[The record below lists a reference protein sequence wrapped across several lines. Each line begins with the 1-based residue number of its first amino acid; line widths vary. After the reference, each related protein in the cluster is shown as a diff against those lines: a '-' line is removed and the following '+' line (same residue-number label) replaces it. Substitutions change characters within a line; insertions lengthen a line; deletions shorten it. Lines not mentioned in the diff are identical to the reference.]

1 MAAFLLKHLLR
12 VVGVLLIVTFA
23 TFALMYGN
31 ERGIARGI
39 LGVNATEEQVS
50 QEVVSLGLDR
60 PLVAQ
65 YLSWLEGAV
74 TGDLGRSFFTGEAVT
89 SALSTRVPV
98 TLSLVFFTLILMV
111 VLSVVLG
118 VASALYG
125 GWLDRAVQLV
135 AVGGAAIQPYIVGV
149 VLVFAFAIA
158 LRVFPAT
165 GYVPPTENLSGWLAS
180 ITLPMLALLVGSVA
194 GAASQFRSAVHETLQ
209 KDFVRTLRARGIKES
224 RIVFRHVLRNASGPG
239 LIVLSLGVIALF
251 GGAVFVEQIF
261 ALPGLGQLANNAAQ
275 LGDVPMVMG
284 AILVTIVVIL
294 AVNFVADLANA
305 ALNPKAR
312 IR

>member
-1 MAAFLLKHLLR
+1 MALSLLR
-12 VVGVLLIVTFA
+12 NLLRSVGVLLVVTFA
-23 TFALMYGN
+23 SFALMYGN
-31 ERGIARGI
+31 GRGIARAVLGI
-39 LGVNATEEQVS
+39 NASEAQVQ
-50 QEVVSLGLDR
+50 QEVVRLGLDR

-65 YLSWLEGAV
+65 YVSWLQGAV
-74 TGDLGRSFFTGEAVT
+74 TGDLGRSFFTGEPVT

-98 TLSLVFFTLILMV
+98 TLSLVFFTLVLMV
-111 VLSVVLG
+111 VISVLLG

-125 GWLDRAVQLV
+125 GWLDRTVQLV
-135 AVGGAAIQPYIVGV
+135 AVGGAAIQPYVIGI
-149 VLVFAFAIA
+149 VLVFAFAVVWRI
-158 LRVFPAT
+158 FPAT
-165 GYVPPTENLSGWLAS
+165 GYVQFSDDVGGWLSS
-180 ITLPMLALLVGSVA
+180 ITLPVVALLIGSVA
-194 GAASQFRSAVHETLQ
+194 NAASQFRGAVHDTLQ

-224 RIVFRHVLRNASGPG
+224 HIVFRHVLRNASGPG

-251 GGAVFVEQIF
+251 GGALFVEQIF
-261 ALPGLGQLANNAAQ
+261 ALPGLAQLTVNASQ

-294 AVNFVADLANA
+294 IVNFLADLAGA

>member
-1 MAAFLLKHLLR
+1 MALSLLR
-12 VVGVLLIVTFA
+12 NLLRSVGVLLLVTFA

-31 ERGIARGI
+31 GPGIARAVLGI
-39 LGVNATEEQVS
+39 NASEAQVQ
-50 QEVVSLGLDR
+50 QEVVRLGLDR
-60 PLVAQ
+60 PLVVQ
-65 YLSWLEGAV
+65 YVSWLQGAV
-74 TGDLGRSFFTGEAVT
+74 TGDLGRSFFTGEPVT

-98 TLSLVFFTLILMV
+98 TLSLVFFTLVLMV
-111 VLSVVLG
+111 VISVLLG

-125 GWLDRAVQLV
+125 GWLDRTVQLV
-135 AVGGAAIQPYIVGV
+135 AVGGAAIQPYVIGI
-149 VLVFAFAIA
+149 VLVFAFAVVWR
-158 LRVFPAT
+158 LFPAT
-165 GYVPPTENLSGWLAS
+165 GYVPLSDGVGGWLSS
-180 ITLPMLALLVGSVA
+180 ITLPVVALLVGSVA
-194 GAASQFRSAVHETLQ
+194 NAASQFRGAVHDVLQ

-224 RIVFRHVLRNASGPG
+224 HIVFRHVLRNASGPG

-251 GGAVFVEQIF
+251 GGALFVEQIF
-261 ALPGLGQLANNAAQ
+261 ALPGLAQLSVNASQ

-294 AVNFVADLANA
+294 IVNFLADLAGA